1 MKQQKMDRFPRTM
14 RRVERVRSIYSQIGE
29 PLPVDILIELYQ
41 YLDKALELAD
51 AAPPA
56 PRKKRTLRM

>member
-51 AAPPA
+51 AASPA